1 MNLQHRRDLYFERN
15 KLVVIFFW
23 LLSLVPG
30 TYSLLDGN
38 TEIFLTAS
46 IPMGVVAI
54 ILTIMSRFRKWSLIL
69 PYIYVGIFVVFYG
82 MLSFVVHLQDVTLP
96 IILAVIPA
104 LYPSYRPVTIAAG
117 AIFVELVISSGGL
130 ALSPHYFLEKGTF
143 AFIMVS
149 ALCIT
154 VVRIAEKITHEV
166 AVRSQETAAAKQ
178 KSDEMMN
185 QVKNALQSL
194 KEFHAELQ
202 TKVAVTQRN
211 AREVSQS
218 FNEVVKGIESQAIS
232 VADINELMHKSN
244 EDIVNVS
251 RNTQQMLELTSLT
264 EEATKV
270 GNDQITDLTN
280 KIGHANTIV
289 GAISEEMMELNQQND
304 QISTILTSIQEIAN
318 QTNLLALNAAI
329 ESARAGEHGRGFAV
343 VSSEVRKL
351 AENSSN
357 SAVEISSIL
366 NNIKAK
372 TERLTLQVSEGKQA
386 LNQSIVSARSSEES
400 LRQIRMNTKQVLTQ
414 AEEVGAKTTQ
424 LSISSGEVVMEVTSI
439 SGVTEQSTASA
450 EQILAGIEEQYVMTE
465 QIVTS
470 FKELEKLIVDLNQMT
485 EQA

>member
-1 MNLQHRRDLYFERN
+1 M
-15 KLVVIFFW
+15 
-23 LLSLVPG
+23 
-30 TYSLLDGN
+30 
-38 TEIFLTAS
+38 
-46 IPMGVVAI
+46 
-54 ILTIMSRFRKWSLIL
+54 
-69 PYIYVGIFVVFYG
+69 
-82 MLSFVVHLQDVTLP
+82 
-96 IILAVIPA
+96 
-104 LYPSYRPVTIAAG
+104 IAAA
-117 AIFVELVISSGGL
+117 AIFAELVISSGGL
-130 ALSPHYFLEKGTF
+130 ALHPHHFLEKGTF

-154 VVRIAEKITHEV
+154 VVRISEKITREV

-178 KSDEMMN
+178 SSDELMI
-185 QVKNALQSL
+185 QVKNALQFL
-194 KEFHAELQ
+194 KEFHSELQ
-202 TKVAVTQRN
+202 IKVAVTQRN
-211 AREVSQS
+211 AREVSQG
-218 FNEVVKGIESQAIS
+218 FNEVVKGIESQAVS
-232 VADINELMHKSN
+232 VADINELMRKSN
-244 EDIVNVS
+244 EDILNVS
-251 RNTQQMLELTSLT
+251 RNTQQMLELTSHT
-264 EEATKV
+264 EEATEV

-289 GAISEEMMELNQQND
+289 EAISEEMMELNQQND

-343 VSSEVRKL
+343 VSAEVRKL

-372 TERLTLQVSEGKQA
+372 TERLTLQVSEGKQV
-386 LNQSIVSARSSEES
+386 LNQSIASAKSSEES

-414 AEEVGAKTTQ
+414 AEEVGAKTTH

-450 EQILAGIEEQYVMTE
+450 EQILAGIEEQHVMTQ

-470 FKELEKLIVDLNQMT
+470 FKELEKIIADLNQMT
-485 EQA
+485 ERV